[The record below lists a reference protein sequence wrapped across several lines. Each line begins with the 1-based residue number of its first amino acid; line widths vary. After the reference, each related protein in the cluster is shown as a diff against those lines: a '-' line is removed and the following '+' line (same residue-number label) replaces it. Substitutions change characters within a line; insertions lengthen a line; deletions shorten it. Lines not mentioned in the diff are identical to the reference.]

1 MMQIRPVSDL
11 SNKLPEIEDI
21 VNNGQPVLLT
31 KNGCGTM
38 VVMSLEQYSS
48 LTDSS
53 DHIER
58 ALDEADKAAL
68 EDPTRYT
75 SEEVFDKIRDVLR
88 GEV

>member
-1 MMQIRPVSDL
+1 MIQIPVSDL
-11 SNKLPEIEDI
+11 SDKLPEIEDI
-21 VNNGQPVLLT
+21 VNGQPVLLT

-48 LTDSS
+48 LTDSN
-53 DHIER
+53 DYIER
-58 ALDEADKAAL
+58 ALDEAEKAAL

-75 SEEVFDKIRDVLR
+75 HEEVFDKIRDVLR